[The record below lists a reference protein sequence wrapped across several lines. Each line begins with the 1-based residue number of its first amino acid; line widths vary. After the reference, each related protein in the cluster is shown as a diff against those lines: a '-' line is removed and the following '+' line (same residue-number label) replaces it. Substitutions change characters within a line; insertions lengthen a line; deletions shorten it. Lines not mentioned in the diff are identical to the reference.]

1 MLFLAG
7 ETEQLGKIQDVS
19 WVLFLFLALIY
30 MVEVLLSECASDFS
44 VVGKREGCFH
54 PMECALQSAGERV
67 IRQAIMCVG
76 MARERK
82 VACSYKNI
90 KYLILF

>member
-1 MLFLAG
+1 M
-7 ETEQLGKIQDVS
+7 
-19 WVLFLFLALIY
+19 LFLFLALIY
-30 MVEVLLSECASDFS
+30 MVEVLLECASDFS

-54 PMECALQSAGERV
+54 PAECALQSAGESV
-67 IRQAIMCVG
+67 VRQAKMCVG

-82 VACSYKNI
+82 VAGSSKNI